1 MDIAI
6 GIMGGLG
13 LFLYGM
19 NLMGD
24 GLQKS
29 AGSKLKRIIELLT
42 SNVIM
47 GVLVGMV
54 VTMVIQSSSATTVM
68 VVGFVNAGIMS
79 LPQAIGVITLVQATP
94 IIMGANIGTT
104 ITAQLVSLDVDFL
117 APVALGIGIV
127 IYMFSNKPKYKHIA
141 EILIGFGILF
151 TGMDFMKD
159 AVKPLA
165 EYQGFTD
172 MLLSFGH
179 HPILGVLMGFA
190 ITAIVQSSSA
200 SMGMLIAL
208 ASQGLIPITA
218 ALPILYGENIGTCV
232 TSLISSIGAS
242 RNARR
247 AAIMHLTFN
256 VLGSVIFMF
265 ILSKPI
271 IAIVTAIDPT
281 DAARQIANAHT
292 LFNIINVIILLPF
305 NKLIVK
311 LALKLVPETKGEQDD
326 DSKVVKYIDDRMIET
341 PSIALANIVKET
353 LRMGEKSKES
363 LNAAMDGIVD
373 KSKEKIEL
381 SFKREKLINELQ
393 KLILNYLL
401 KLSKASLNEDSRD
414 TVDALFNTVNDIE
427 RIGDHAENIAE
438 LAQDIADSEMSFSD
452 VGIGE
457 LKDMYN
463 KVVSTYT
470 YALEAMRTSNVELAC
485 KVIKMEE
492 QVDMME
498 KSCRS
503 NHMNRLN
510 SSSCSIESGVIYLD
524 IISNLERVSDHA
536 VNIAQQVIAGRIV
549 NK

>member
-29 AGSKLKRIIELLT
+29 AGSRLKRIIELLT

-54 VTMVIQSSSATTVM
+54 VTMIIQSSSATTVM

-79 LPQAIGVITLVQATP
+79 LPQAIGV
-94 IIMGANIGTT
+94 IMGANIGTT

-127 IYMFSNKPKYKHIA
+127 IYMFSNKPKHKHIA

-165 EYQGFTD
+165 GYQGFTD

-208 ASQGLIPITA
+208 ASQGLIPVTA

-256 VLGSVIFMF
+256 VLGSMIFMF

-271 IAIVTAIDPT
+271 VAIVTSIDPT

-311 LALKLVPETKGEQDD
+311 LALKLVPETKYEKDD

-363 LNAAMDGIVD
+363 LNAAMDGIIE
-373 KSKEKIEL
+373 KSAEKVEL

-438 LAQDIADSEMSFSD
+438 LAKDISDSEISFSD
-452 VGIGE
+452 VGLNE

-463 KVVSTYT
+463 KVISTYT

-498 KSCRS
+498 KSCRA

-510 SSSCSIESGVIYLD
+510 SSSCSIDSGVIYLD
-524 IISNLERVSDHA
+524 IITNLERVSDHA

>member
-79 LPQAIGVITLVQATP
+79 LPQAIGVI
-94 IIMGANIGTT
+94 MGANIGTT

-127 IYMFSNKPKYKHIA
+127 IYMFSNKPKHKNIA

-151 TGMDFMKD
+151 TGMDFMKE
-159 AVKPLA
+159 AVKTLA
-165 EYQGFTD
+165 GYQGFTD

-256 VLGSVIFMF
+256 VLGSMIFMF

-271 IAIVTAIDPT
+271 VAIVTAIDPT

-292 LFNIINVIILLPF
+292 LFNILNVIVLLPF

-326 DSKVVKYIDDRMIET
+326 DKVVKYIDDRMIET

-393 KLILNYLL
+393 KSILNYLL
-401 KLSKASLNEDSRD
+401 KLSKASLNEDSRE

-438 LAQDIADSEMSFSD
+438 LAKDIVDLEISFSD

-498 KSCRS
+498 KSCRA

>member
-1 MDIAI
+1 
-6 GIMGGLG
+6 
-13 LFLYGM
+13 
-19 NLMGD
+19 
-24 GLQKS
+24 
-29 AGSKLKRIIELLT
+29 
-42 SNVIM
+42 
-47 GVLVGMV
+47 
-54 VTMVIQSSSATTVM
+54 
-68 VVGFVNAGIMS
+68 
-79 LPQAIGVITLVQATP
+79 
-94 IIMGANIGTT
+94 
-104 ITAQLVSLDVDFL
+104 
-117 APVALGIGIV
+117 
-127 IYMFSNKPKYKHIA
+127 
-141 EILIGFGILF
+141 
-151 TGMDFMKD
+151 
-159 AVKPLA
+159 
-165 EYQGFTD
+165 
-172 MLLSFGH
+172 
-179 HPILGVLMGFA
+179 MGFA

-401 KLSKASLNEDSRD
+401 KLSKASLNEDSRE

>member
-79 LPQAIGVITLVQATP
+79 LTQAIGV
-94 IIMGANIGTT
+94 IMGANIGTT

-127 IYMFSNKPKYKHIA
+127 IYMFSNKPKHKNIA

-151 TGMDFMKD
+151 TGMDFMKE

-165 EYQGFTD
+165 GYQGFTD

-256 VLGSVIFMF
+256 VLGSMIFMF

-271 IAIVTAIDPT
+271 VAIVTAIDPT

-292 LFNIINVIILLPF
+292 LFNILNVIVLLPF

-326 DSKVVKYIDDRMIET
+326 DDKVVKYIDDRMIET
-341 PSIALANIVKET
+341 PSIALANIIKET

-363 LNAAMDGIVD
+363 LNAAMYGIVD

-393 KLILNYLL
+393 KSILNYLL
-401 KLSKASLNEDSRD
+401 KLSKASLNEDSRE

-438 LAQDIADSEMSFSD
+438 LAKDIVDLEISFSD

-498 KSCRS
+498 KSCRA

>member
-79 LPQAIGVITLVQATP
+79 LTQAIGV
-94 IIMGANIGTT
+94 IMGANIGTT

-127 IYMFSNKPKYKHIA
+127 IYMFSNKPKHKNIA

-151 TGMDFMKD
+151 TGMDFMKE

-165 EYQGFTD
+165 GYQGFTD

-256 VLGSVIFMF
+256 VLGSMIFMF

-271 IAIVTAIDPT
+271 VAIVTAIDPT

-292 LFNIINVIILLPF
+292 LFNILNVIVLLPF

-326 DSKVVKYIDDRMIET
+326 DDKVVKYIDDRMIET
-341 PSIALANIVKET
+341 PSIALANIIKET

-381 SFKREKLINELQ
+381 SFKRERLINELQ
-393 KLILNYLL
+393 KSILNYLL
-401 KLSKASLNEDSRD
+401 KLSKASLNEDSRE

-438 LAQDIADSEMSFSD
+438 LAKDIVDLEISFSD

-498 KSCRS
+498 KSCRA

>member
-1 MDIAI
+1 
-6 GIMGGLG
+6 
-13 LFLYGM
+13 
-19 NLMGD
+19 
-24 GLQKS
+24 
-29 AGSKLKRIIELLT
+29 
-42 SNVIM
+42 
-47 GVLVGMV
+47 
-54 VTMVIQSSSATTVM
+54 
-68 VVGFVNAGIMS
+68 
-79 LPQAIGVITLVQATP
+79 
-94 IIMGANIGTT
+94 
-104 ITAQLVSLDVDFL
+104 
-117 APVALGIGIV
+117 
-127 IYMFSNKPKYKHIA
+127 
-141 EILIGFGILF
+141 
-151 TGMDFMKD
+151 
-159 AVKPLA
+159 
-165 EYQGFTD
+165 
-172 MLLSFGH
+172 
-179 HPILGVLMGFA
+179 
-190 ITAIVQSSSA
+190 
-200 SMGMLIAL
+200 
-208 ASQGLIPITA
+208 
-218 ALPILYGENIGTCV
+218 
-232 TSLISSIGAS
+232 
-242 RNARR
+242 
-247 AAIMHLTFN
+247 
-256 VLGSVIFMF
+256 MF

>member
-1 MDIAI
+1 MTII
-6 GIMGGLG
+6 KLLGGLG
-13 LFLYGM
+13 LFIYGM
-19 NLMGD
+19 KLMGD
-24 GLQKS
+24 GLENA
-29 AGSKLKRIIELLT
+29 AGEGLKKILEKVTKNPIIA
-42 SNVIM
+42 V
-47 GVLVGMV
+47 VVGAI

-79 LPQAIGVITLVQATP
+79 LTQAIGV
-94 IIMGANIGTT
+94 IMGANIGTT

-127 IYMFSNKPKYKHIA
+127 IYMFSNKPKHKNIA

-151 TGMDFMKD
+151 TGMDFMKE

-165 EYQGFTD
+165 GYQGFTD

-218 ALPILYGENIGTCV
+218 ALPILYGENIGTCG

-256 VLGSVIFMF
+256 VLGSMIFMF

-271 IAIVTAIDPT
+271 VAIVTAIDPT

-292 LFNIINVIILLPF
+292 LFNILNVIVLLPF

-326 DSKVVKYIDDRMIET
+326 DDKVVKYIDDRMIET
-341 PSIALANIVKET
+341 PSIALANIIKET

-393 KLILNYLL
+393 KSILNYLL
-401 KLSKASLNEDSRD
+401 KLSKASLNEDSRE

-438 LAQDIADSEMSFSD
+438 LAKDIVDLEISFSD

-498 KSCRS
+498 KSCRA

>member
-1 MDIAI
+1 
-6 GIMGGLG
+6 MGGLG

-79 LPQAIGVITLVQATP
+79 LTQAIGV
-94 IIMGANIGTT
+94 IMGANIGTT

-127 IYMFSNKPKYKHIA
+127 IYMFSNKPKHKNIA

-151 TGMDFMKD
+151 TGMDFMKE

-165 EYQGFTD
+165 GYQGFTD

-256 VLGSVIFMF
+256 VLGSMIFMF

-271 IAIVTAIDPT
+271 VAIVTAIDPT

-292 LFNIINVIILLPF
+292 LFNILNVIVLLPF

-326 DSKVVKYIDDRMIET
+326 DDKVVKYIDDRMIET
-341 PSIALANIVKET
+341 PSIALANIIKET

-393 KLILNYLL
+393 KSILNYLL
-401 KLSKASLNEDSRD
+401 KLSKASLNEDSRE

-438 LAQDIADSEMSFSD
+438 LAKDIVDLEISFSD

-498 KSCRS
+498 KSCRA

>member
-42 SNVIM
+42 SNIIM

-79 LPQAIGVITLVQATP
+79 LPQAIGVI
-94 IIMGANIGTT
+94 MGANIGTT

-127 IYMFSNKPKYKHIA
+127 IYMFSNKPKHKNIA

-151 TGMDFMKD
+151 TGMDFMKE

-165 EYQGFTD
+165 GYQGFTD

-256 VLGSVIFMF
+256 VLGSMIFMF

-271 IAIVTAIDPT
+271 VAIVTAIDPS

-292 LFNIINVIILLPF
+292 LFNILNVIVLLPF

-326 DSKVVKYIDDRMIET
+326 DDKVVKYIDDRMIET
-341 PSIALANIVKET
+341 PSIALANIIKET

-393 KLILNYLL
+393 KSILNYLL
-401 KLSKASLNEDSRD
+401 KLSKASLNEDSRE

-438 LAQDIADSEMSFSD
+438 LAKDIVDLEISFSD

-498 KSCRS
+498 KSCRA